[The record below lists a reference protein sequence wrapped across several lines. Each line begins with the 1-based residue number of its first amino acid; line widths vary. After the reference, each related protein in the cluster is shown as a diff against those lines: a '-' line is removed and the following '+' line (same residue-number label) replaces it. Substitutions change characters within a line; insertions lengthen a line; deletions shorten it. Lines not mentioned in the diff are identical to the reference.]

1 MAEND
6 WDPNFDYGSSR
17 RYNTLEEMTA
27 AIDARRKQDLKDAK
41 ECFEIQKERIALQA
55 SLAKIDSYIRSGMTM
70 DIIKSVVEEE
80 CRKHGLCQE
89 GK

>member
-1 MAEND
+1 MAKNEC
-6 WDPNFDYGSSR
+6 DPNCRIQCYR
-17 RYNTLEEMTA
+17 KETVHETTA
-27 AIDARRKQDLKDAK
+27 AK
-41 ECFEIQKERIALQA
+41 ETCEIETKRIALQA
-55 SLAKIDSYIRSGMTM
+55 SLQKINSYIRSGMTT